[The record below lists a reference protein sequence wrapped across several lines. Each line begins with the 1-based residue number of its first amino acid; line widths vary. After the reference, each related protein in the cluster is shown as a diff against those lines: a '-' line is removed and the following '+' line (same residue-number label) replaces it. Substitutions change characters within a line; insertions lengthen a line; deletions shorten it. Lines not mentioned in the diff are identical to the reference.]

1 MGSTRISPV
10 VVVFLSVL
18 AGACAT
24 KVPPAAIAW
33 DPSAKVFSTDMTAS
47 NDATQV
53 GYLRVDTDKDVRV
66 QGSLSYDYVRRPYDV
81 YDAAGT
87 LLRGDVYNQ
96 GGRNGAEPLAL
107 ALPPGRYVV
116 ASVYGTTYRKVQV
129 MIAPGATTDVSSEAL
144 RQAPPVFH

>member
-1 MGSTRISPV
+1 MRSLRNSAV
-10 VVVFLSVL
+10 ALAFLSVL

-24 KVPPAAIAW
+24 KVPPAAVAW
-33 DPSAKVFSTDMTAS
+33 DQSAKVLTTDMTAS
-47 NDATQV
+47 GDATQS
-53 GYLRVDTDKDVRV
+53 GYLRVDTDKDIRT

-129 MIAPGATTDVSSEAL
+129 LIAPGATTDVSSEAL
-144 RQAPPVFH
+144 SQAPPVFH

>member
-1 MGSTRISPV
+1 MRSTRGAAVALI
-10 VVVFLSVL
+10 FLSVF

-24 KVPPAAIAW
+24 KVSPAAVAW
-33 DPSAKVFSTDMTAS
+33 DPSAKVLSTDMTAS
-47 NDATQV
+47 DDATQV
-53 GYLRVDTDKDVRV
+53 GYLRVDTDKDVRT
-66 QGSLSYDYVRRPYDV
+66 QGSLSYDYVRRSYDV

-129 MIAPGATTDVSSEAL
+129 LIAPGATTDVSSEAL
-144 RQAPPVFH
+144 SQAPPVFR

>member
-1 MGSTRISPV
+1 MQPARGGMLALV
-10 VVVFLSVL
+10 LLSVL
-18 AGACAT
+18 TGACAT

-33 DPSAKVFSTDMTAS
+33 DPSAKVLTTDMSAS
-47 NDATQV
+47 GDATQV
-53 GYLRVDTDKDVRV
+53 GYLRVDTDKDVKT

-81 YDAAGT
+81 YDPAGT

-107 ALPPGRYVV
+107 ALPPGRYVI

-129 MIAPGATTDVSSEAL
+129 MIAPGATTDVSAEAL
-144 RQAPPVFH
+144 SQAPPVFR

>member
-1 MGSTRISPV
+1 MRPTRGDAV
-10 VVVFLSVL
+10 ALVVFFML

-24 KVPPAAIAW
+24 KVPAAAVAW
-33 DPSAKVFSTDMTAS
+33 DPSAKVLSTDMSAS
-47 NDATQV
+47 DDATQV
-53 GYLRVDTDKDVRV
+53 GYLRVDTDKDVKT
-66 QGSLSYDYVRRPYDV
+66 QGSLSYDWVRRPYDV

-87 LLRGDVYNQ
+87 LLRGDVNNQ

-144 RQAPPVFH
+144 RNAPAVFH

>member
-1 MGSTRISPV
+1 MSSTRGGAIV
-10 VVVFLSVL
+10 LIFVFVL

-24 KVPPAAIAW
+24 KVPPAAVAW
-33 DPSAKVFSTDMTAS
+33 DPSAKVLTTDMTAS
-47 NDATQV
+47 GDAHQS
-53 GYLRVDTDKDVRV
+53 GFLRVDTDKDVRT
-66 QGSLSYDYVRRPYDV
+66 QGSLSYDYVRRSYDV

-87 LLRGDVYNQ
+87 LPRGEVYNQ

-129 MIAPGATTDVSSEAL
+129 LIAPGATTDVSSEAL
-144 RQAPPVFH
+144 SQAPPVFH